1 MRAEYLF
8 AQSQTSIMIL
18 VPLASRAADR
28 ILANLMVDPCYP
40 RLDNKK

>member
-8 AQSQTSIMIL
+8 AQSQTSIMIS

-28 ILANLMVDPCYP
+28 ILANLMVDPWYS